1 MRRYTN
7 QKFRICRGEGD
18 FPGGGQCWWPV
29 LSCPLAFE
37 IGTYARPSHQK
48 AYALSAAPSRHGG
61 MANWQSRFAGPS
73 AQKKK
78 KRLMSE
84 LTRALSKLE
93 QKCSLFFF
101 FFFKSSYTFSFGLGT
116 PLFSSVFF
124 SVHGKSEAKTFQNLK
139 ARAI

>member
-78 KRLMSE
+78 
-84 LTRALSKLE
+84 
-93 QKCSLFFF
+93 
-101 FFFKSSYTFSFGLGT
+101 
-116 PLFSSVFF
+116 SV
-124 SVHGKSEAKTFQNLK
+124 
-139 ARAI
+139 

>member
-1 MRRYTN
+1 
-7 QKFRICRGEGD
+7 
-18 FPGGGQCWWPV
+18 
-29 LSCPLAFE
+29 
-37 IGTYARPSHQK
+37 
-48 AYALSAAPSRHGG
+48 
-61 MANWQSRFAGPS
+61 
-73 AQKKK
+73 
-78 KRLMSE
+78 MSE